1 MRAGS
6 RGTTLIEV
14 MVASVILITA
24 MVGIIQLITQ
34 GVTFQRRGVQSVNAV
49 LYAQQSL
56 DEYSAGGYA
65 ALTAGTYDGGVVHDS
80 AGRRFGRIVTVSDL
94 STDAGWRSYEVVVR
108 VESGAIGDRMLT
120 TTARTVIPWDSD
132 GGP

>member
-1 MRAGS
+1 MTRRP
-6 RGTTLIEV
+6 RGTSLVEV

-34 GVTFQRRGVQSVNAV
+34 GATFQRRGVQSVNAV
-49 LYAQQSL
+49 LYAQQNL
-56 DEYSAGGYA
+56 DEYSAAGFAG
-65 ALTAGTYDGGVVHDS
+65 LTVGTYDGGTVHDS

-94 STDAGWRSYEVVVR
+94 TLDAGWPSFEVVVR
-108 VESGAIGDRMLT
+108 VESGAIGENPLT
-120 TTARTVIPWDSD
+120 TTARTVVPQGSD